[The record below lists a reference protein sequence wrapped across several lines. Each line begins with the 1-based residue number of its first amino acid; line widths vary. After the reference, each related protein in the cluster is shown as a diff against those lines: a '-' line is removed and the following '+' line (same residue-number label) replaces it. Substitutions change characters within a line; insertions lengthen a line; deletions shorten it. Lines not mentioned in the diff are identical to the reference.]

1 MTSMPLPAIYPPMPT
16 TPAAPHIWLHH
27 LEDEADAAFL
37 YRELAQAERDASK
50 AELYRRLASV
60 EDRHVEMWR
69 TLLAENGHQVDPP
82 PPSRGAR
89 LRAWVA
95 RRVGAGVLLPML
107 LQEEGREVKG
117 YLSLYR
123 ESPDGAVGPTAL
135 KLAKESKEHAETLA
149 SMSGASGE
157 PWHKTGAGGFLRNVV
172 YGFNDGLTA
181 NFGLVAGM
189 IGAQGDLQVASH
201 AVVVAG
207 LAGMA
212 ADALSMGS
220 SGYLAAK
227 SEREVFE
234 HEIAMEKEEIRLMP
248 ELEQEEL
255 SLQYQAKGVPAVQAE
270 ALAAQIMQDPA
281 RALEEQVRE
290 ELNIGE
296 ATSTPMR
303 EAWVTGVATA
313 LGAFIPVAP
322 LLVSRGPVAIWTSF
336 GLAMVSHFAVGG
348 ARSFFTGRGVFRS
361 GMDMFLVGLGVAGI
375 GFLIGDWIVKLL

>member
-1 MTSMPLPAIYPPMPT
+1 MPET
-16 TPAAPHIWLHH
+16 AAPHIWLHH

-37 YRELAQAERDASK
+37 YRELAQAERDPHK
-50 AELYRRLASV
+50 AELYRKLASV

-69 TLLAENGHQVDPP
+69 TLLAENGHQVETPG
-82 PPSRGAR
+82 PSRGAR

-117 YLSLYR
+117 YLSLYQ
-123 ESPDGAVGPTAL
+123 EAPDGVVGPTAL
-135 KLAKESKEHAETLA
+135 TLAKESKEHAETLA
-149 SMSGASGE
+149 SISGTDGE

-189 IGAQGDLQVASH
+189 IGAQGGGLEVASH

-255 SLQYQAKGVPAVQAE
+255 SLIYQTKGVPSEQAQ

-290 ELNIGE
+290 ELKIGE
-296 ATSTPMR
+296 ATTTPMR
-303 EAWVTGVATA
+303 EAWITGTATA

-322 LLVSRGPVAIWTSF
+322 LLFSTGRAAIWASF
-336 GLAMVSHFAVGG
+336 LLAMVSHFAVGA
-348 ARSFFTGRGVFRS
+348 ARSFFTGRGVIRS

-375 GFLIGDWIVKLL
+375 GYLLGDWIVKLL